1 MQRIEETR
9 RDGLSGGAFVALAL
23 GLFVGAVALAVKGG
37 PSQDAILLG
46 GAALGTL
53 LGIVVVKGLV
63 MVNPNEAV
71 VLQLFGRYV
80 GTIRESGLRFTS
92 PLYTRARLSV
102 RVMNFD
108 SAKLKV
114 NDQDGNPVEIAAV
127 VVMQVRDTAQA
138 RFQVN
143 DFLSFVRVQAE
154 VALRNIA
161 TRYPYDG
168 HDEGISLRAHTQHIA
183 EELKVELQAHVDEAG
198 IAIIDAKISHLAYAP
213 EIAHAMLQRQQASA
227 IVAARQRIVEGAVGM
242 VQMALAMLAEHEVV
256 ELDEERKAAMVSNL
270 LVVLCGER
278 STQPVVNAGT
288 IYQ

>member
-1 MQRIEETR
+1 MQRIQEIR
-9 RDGLSGGAFVALAL
+9 RDGFSGGAFVALAF
-23 GLFVGAVALAVKGG
+23 GFFVGAVALAVKGG
-37 PSQDAILLG
+37 PGKDPLLLG
-46 GAALGTL
+46 GAVVASFLGL
-53 LGIVVVKGLV
+53 VVLKGLV

-71 VLQLFGRYV
+71 VQQLFGRYV
-80 GTIRESGLRFTS
+80 GTMREAGLRFTS
-92 PLYTRARLSV
+92 PLFTRARLSV

-127 VVMQVRDTAQA
+127 VVMQVKDTAQA

-143 DFLSFVRVQAE
+143 DFTSFVRVQAE

-168 HDEGISLRAHTQHIA
+168 HDDCISLRANTQHIA
-183 EELKVELQAHVDEAG
+183 DELKVELQAHVEEAG
-198 IAIIDAKISHLAYAP
+198 IAILDAKISHLAYAP

-242 VQMALAMLAEHEVV
+242 VQMALVMLAEHKVV

-278 STQPVVNAGT
+278 STQPVVNTGS